1 MGNDIQA
8 GKGPGVVRATG
19 IKAVSDLAVVLAGAL
34 FAAAHAGGPAAPG
47 QSPPLK
53 IKVEPLRI
61 QTFAFW
67 GNTITGSDKAT
78 VVFVLNRPAPA
89 GGVIIR
95 LSSDNQAVLPLPAGV
110 TVEAGKNSHSFQV
123 DTSSVATVTAVR
135 VKAQLGDAPVYTAT
149 LTVLPPALSLLDCRP
164 LSLRAQETTTCTV
177 WLTGKVAQGQTVGIS
192 PLSTDNT
199 SAVFFPV
206 NSIAIGEGKKTGT
219 FEAKARFVPQQT
231 SARIS
236 AAYAGAT
243 KSFPIT
249 VLPSSIKSFSFSP
262 YEWNPNN
269 YGYGTGGPSQ
279 VVGTLALFA
288 KAFPDSVTIRIT
300 SDYKY
305 LAPETYP
312 PLHEFTLFPK
322 EVTIPAGSDTVTF
335 TGQPKAVPEDMEVK
349 VSAFLK
355 ATGETVERT
364 YKLYAPRLKEAKLSW
379 GPPCTGG
386 VVRLMSSAPAGG
398 AKVKLWFGRTS
409 GPSHV
414 TIPRGDTY
422 KQFNI
427 GTCGA
432 PYCTVDATY
441 RGSTKQGRCPQ

>member
-1 MGNDIQA
+1 MKELSTTILRSFVRVL
-8 GKGPGVVRATG
+8 GVV
-19 IKAVSDLAVVLAGAL
+19 AL
-34 FAAAHAGGPAAPG
+34 FACATAGPAAPG

-53 IKVEPLRI
+53 TKVEPLRI

-78 VVFVLNRPAPA
+78 VAIVLNRPAPA
-89 GGVIIR
+89 GGVIIK
-95 LSSDNQAVLPLPAGV
+95 LSSGNQAVLPMPTGV

-123 DTSSVATVTAVR
+123 DTSPVASVTLIT
-135 VKAQLGDAPVYTAT
+135 VKAQLGDTSVYTAT
-149 LTVLPPALSLLDCRP
+149 LTVLPPALLLLDCRP
-164 LSLRAQETTTCTV
+164 LTLRAQETTTCTV

-192 PLSTDNT
+192 PISTDNT
-199 SAVFFPV
+199 SAAWLAVDR
-206 NSIAIGEGKKTGT
+206 ITIGEGKKTGT

-249 VLPSSIKSFSFSP
+249 VLPSSIKSFSISP
-262 YEWNPNN
+262 YEWNPNS
-269 YGYGTGGPSQ
+269 GSPSQ
-279 VVGTLALFA
+279 IMGSLALFA
-288 KAFPDSVTIRIT
+288 KAFPDPVTIRIS

-305 LAPETYP
+305 VAPETYP

-355 ATGETVERT
+355 ATGETMERT
-364 YKLYAPRLKEAKLSW
+364 YKLHAPRLADARLSFST
-379 GPPCTGG
+379 PCTGG
-386 VVRLMSSAPAGG
+386 SVRLASAAPAGG
-398 AKVKLWFGRTS
+398 AKVNLSFGRTS

-414 TIPRGDTY
+414 TIPGGDTS
-422 KQFNI
+422 KHFNI
-427 GTCGA
+427 GTCEA
-432 PYCTVDATY
+432 PYCSVTATY
-441 RGSTKQGRCPQ
+441 RGITKQGRCPQ

>member
-1 MGNDIQA
+1 MRSEIQA
-8 GKGPGVVRATG
+8 GRGRDIVCATRIGVVSA
-19 IKAVSDLAVVLAGAL
+19 LAMVLAGAL
-34 FAAAHAGGPAAPG
+34 FSTAHAGGPAAPG
-47 QSPPLK
+47 QSPSLK
-53 IKVEPLRI
+53 TKVEPLRI

-67 GNTITGSDKAT
+67 GNTITGSDKAA
-78 VVFVLNRPAPA
+78 VAIVLTRPAPA
-89 GGVIIR
+89 GGVIIK

-123 DTSSVATVTAVR
+123 DTSPVATVTAVR
-135 VKAQLGDAPVYTAT
+135 VKAQLGDAAPVAAA

-164 LSLRAQETTTCTV
+164 LTLRAQETATCTV
-177 WLTGKVAQGQTVGIS
+177 WLTGRVAQGQTVGIS
-192 PLSTDNT
+192 PISTDNT

-206 NSIAIGEGKKTGT
+206 NSIAIGEGKKIGT

-262 YEWNPNN
+262 YEWNPNS
-269 YGYGTGGPSQ
+269 GSPSQ
-279 VVGTLALFA
+279 IVGSLVLFA
-288 KAFPDSVTIRIT
+288 KAFPDPVTVRIT

-305 LAPETYP
+305 VAPETYP

-355 ATGETVERT
+355 ATNETVERT
-364 YKLYAPRLKEAKLSW
+364 YKLYAPRLADAKI
-379 GPPCTGG
+379 GTYCTGG
-386 VVRLMSSAPAGG
+386 LVRLASSAPAGG
-398 AKVKLWFGRTS
+398 AKVKLSFSRTS

-414 TIPRGDTY
+414 TIPRGDTS
-422 KQFNI
+422 KGFNI
-427 GTCGA
+427 GTCEV
-432 PYCTVDATY
+432 PFCEVTATY
-441 RGSTKQGRCPQ
+441 RGITKRGRCPHN